1 MNDRVRIIYYFWEEK
16 YKNKGKKISEKDIEK
31 ESKTWA
37 NLEKFVTDKALKK
50 MKRNDNNILFN
61 YCLNNDNKNYLLKI
75 IDQNSLDYVLK
86 EIANIN
92 NIMEIQKYY
101 INYKF
106 ESKQKDI
113 LALNQFIQSRE
124 TEINFDEYLKDLEVA
139 KQMNIR
145 FGIINYLFDFFY
157 KDKDKTEEKL
167 NDCAKKWQIYEQ
179 LIKYKKFSKIR
190 LQINRILLNYVDIQE
205 NNKESF
211 IKIFDNESL
220 LLLRNNYKNK
230 KQRVSF

>member
-1 MNDRVRIIYYFWEEK
+1 MNERVRIIYYFWEEK

-124 TEINFDEYLKDLEVA
+124 TEINFDECLKDLEVA